1 MPTLGSGCKYDQ
13 MGRGHK
19 GIDALGVRRRVS
31 NYRDQLLRRL
41 TGDHSTTVEG
51 RNQIDDDHLRLILAL
66 GVPRDANCL
75 DVGANQG
82 LFLRDFR
89 RVAPD
94 GRHIAYEPVPHLATR
109 LAQQYPEMDI
119 RQRALSNIDGTSTFL
134 HVVDPEREG
143 YSGLAEGWAQ
153 RDVPTESIMVRTE
166 RLDDHLPDGWLPHF
180 VKIDVEGAERLVLE
194 GAMRTFSIAKPI
206 IAFEHGWH
214 GAEDRERSEP
224 VYRIICEDIGLRLFD
239 MDGNGPLGLSD
250 FFDGLRTRWNWVA
263 HE

>member
-1 MPTLGSGCKYDQ
+1 
-13 MGRGHK
+13 MGRGVVSLMATYRHR
-19 GIDALGVRRRVS
+19 LVRR
-31 NYRDQLLRRL
+31 LA
-41 TGDHSTTVEG
+41 GDRSTTVED
-51 RNQIDDDHLRLILAL
+51 RNQMDDRHLVQLLAS

-75 DVGANQG
+75 DVGANEG
-82 LFLRDFR
+82 FFLREFR

-94 GRHIAYEPVPHLATR
+94 GRHIAYEPVPHLATK

-119 RQRALSNIDGTSTFL
+119 RQRALSNVDGTSTFL
-134 HVVDPEREG
+134 HVVDPQMEA

-153 RDVPTESIMVRTE
+153 RDVPTESITVTTE
-166 RLDDHLPDGWLPHF
+166 RLDDHVPDGWLPHF

-194 GAMRTFSIAKPI
+194 GALRTFSVAKPI

-224 VYRIICEDIGLRLFD
+224 VYRLICEDLGLRLFD
-239 MDGNGPLGLSD
+239 MEGNGPLGLSD
-250 FFDGLRTRWNWVA
+250 FYEGLRTRWNWVA

>member
-1 MPTLGSGCKYDQ
+1 MRR
-13 MGRGHK
+13 GRWSLMATYK
-19 GIDALGVRRRVS
+19 DRLVRRLAGA
-31 NYRDQLLRRL
+31 Q
-41 TGDHSTTVEG
+41 STTVEG
-51 RNQIDDDHLRLILAL
+51 RNQIDDCHLVQLLAL
-66 GVPRDANCL
+66 RMPRNANCL
-75 DVGANQG
+75 DVGANEG
-82 LFLRDFR
+82 LFLREFR